1 MDRNFLLAVA
11 LSFLVL
17 SLWTLYTGGSQSPQ
31 TLPPEGE
38 ESSAVEAVERRPE
51 GPTAFPEA
59 KSPTIEAEPRV
70 ARAPEQLTRIETPLY
85 EAVFTSRG
93 GALLQW
99 SLRDYDDAELPDR
112 PLVDITTLDPSRDV
126 ALGTPFEA
134 VGFGDLSQADFALE
148 QPDRLTLVFT
158 REEQGVLMRKTYRLR
173 EDDYLFRLQLEVEN
187 GGDRHVRPTF
197 RTIWPARKQ
206 DSVDYV
212 QHQLA
217 AFADGDLEQAPVGGG
232 GSFLGFGGG
241 DLSEPRTF
249 PSDVDW
255 AGANATYFLA
265 AMMPESPRDAAARFS
280 KGRER
285 DLVYA
290 EVAFQGVNVPPGQ
303 SASRE
308 LRVYLGPKETGRLE
322 EAGARLD
329 ESIQKGWFPPLT
341 SFFVWLL
348 QTTYGLVGNYGV
360 AIVLITV
367 LVRVLMFPIMQK
379 QVKSMKRMGD
389 MQPRMKEIQ
398 EKYADDK
405 QKQSEE
411 MMKLWKESGFNPM
424 AGCLPMVLQLPVF
437 IGLYYALQGAIEL
450 RQAPFFGWINDLSA
464 PETLFVLP
472 GLDLPVRML
481 PLLMGG
487 SMVLQQRLTPTTMD
501 PAQARMMGTVMP
513 VMFTFL
519 FYQFASG
526 LVLYWLISNVLG
538 IAQQLWTN
546 RRKEATA

>member
-1 MDRNFLLAVA
+1 LDRNFLLAIA

-17 SLWTLYTGGSQSPQ
+17 SLWTLYTGGPQ
-31 TLPPEGE
+31 GPQNIPPEGDE
-38 ESSAVEAVERRPE
+38 ARAVEPLEREPRA
-51 GPTAFPEA
+51 TAAFPEA
-59 KSPTIEAEPRV
+59 VEPPNDAAPRV
-70 ARAPEQLTRIETPLY
+70 ATEPERLFRVETPLY

-93 GALLQW
+93 GALLHW
-99 SLRDYDDAELPDR
+99 SLRDYDDAELPGR
-112 PLVDITTLDPSRDV
+112 PLVEITTLDPSRDV
-126 ALGTPFEA
+126 ALGTPFESI
-134 VGFGDLSQADFALE
+134 GFGDLSLAAFDLE
-148 QPDRLTLVFT
+148 QPDPLTLVFS
-158 REEQGVLMRKTYRLR
+158 RKEQGVLLRKTYRLK
-173 EDDYLFRLQLEVEN
+173 EDDYLFRLLIDVEN
-187 GGDRHVRPTF
+187 DGDRHVRPTF
-197 RTIWPARKQ
+197 RTVWPARKQ
-206 DSVDYV
+206 ATVDFL
-212 QHQLA
+212 QHELA
-217 AFADGDLEQAPVGGG
+217 AFADGDLEQVLVGGG
-232 GSFLGFGGG
+232 AGFLGFGGG
-241 DLSEPRTF
+241 DLSEPRKF

-255 AGANATYFLA
+255 AGANTTYFLA
-265 AMMPESPRDAAARFS
+265 AMMPDVPRDAAARFS
-280 KGRER
+280 SGRER

-290 EVAFQGVNVPPGQ
+290 EVAFQAVNVPPGQ

-308 LRVYLGPKETGRLE
+308 LRVYLGPKETARLE
-322 EAGARLD
+322 AAGSRLD
-329 ESIQKGWFPPLT
+329 ESIRKGWFPPLT

-348 QTTYGLVGNYGV
+348 QTTYGVVGNYGV
-360 AIVLITV
+360 AIILITV

-450 RQAPFFGWINDLSA
+450 RQAPFFGWMNDLSA

-472 GLDLPVRML
+472 GLDLPVRLL